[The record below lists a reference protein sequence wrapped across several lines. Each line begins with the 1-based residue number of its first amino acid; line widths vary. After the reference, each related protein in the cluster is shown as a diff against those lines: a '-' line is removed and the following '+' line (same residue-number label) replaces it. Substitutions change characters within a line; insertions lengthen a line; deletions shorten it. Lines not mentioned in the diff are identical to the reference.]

1 MEEEEFKLEK
11 KKRGGK
17 EVKVG
22 SEGGEEG
29 V

>member
-1 MEEEEFKLEK
+1 MEEEEFTLEK

-17 EVKVG
+17 KVEAG
-22 SEGGEEG
+22 SEGGGEG